1 MSKHRKFWAVLV
13 GAMFLVPMVLSA
25 CGPSSSKGNGN
36 NNNIKNG
43 GTVINGLYEEP
54 DTLLPML
61 TNETYSIIVDQTIWA
76 PLWYGDPQGQLHAGI
91 ATEVPTQANGDISS
105 DLKTFKVKLKSGL
118 KWSDGQPLTVDDLVF
133 SYSLYANPAFA
144 NTFGFPTTDPGDPI
158 GVASVT
164 KVDANT
170 MQIVL
175 RNPSATLIA
184 LMADGASGPI
194 PMHTFQ
200 NVQPANIAHSPEY
213 SKPSVSSGPFMISD
227 RVSGDHIT
235 VVKNPNYYQAS
246 AGLPHLNQIT
256 FKIIPDQN
264 TILTALQ
271 AGTITESWF
280 LDVTKLQQ
288 YKAIQGYTT
297 AQDQNPAGY
306 EVLVFEMQPGKI
318 LNDKVIRQA
327 LTKSFDTSVLI
338 NQLYNGA
345 AKPTCDDSAGT
356 FVHEPSLTCNQLDIA
371 GAKSMLDADGWTM
384 GSDGYRHKGGQT
396 LELTYATT
404 NKASRKQT
412 QLLAQAAWKA
422 VGIKIDIKNYD
433 ANVFFGAN
441 ANGILH
447 SGQFDIGEFANTLGY
462 DPDDHTFFM
471 SNQTPD
477 KGGSNYMHYSNP
489 EVDQA
494 ETTQQ
499 QTSDQSAR
507 KAAFHTIHTDVINDV
522 PVMYLYTAANIFVYS
537 NHLHN
542 YNPSALGP
550 SEAWNVWD
558 WYLDNV

>member
-1 MSKHRKFWAVLV
+1 MSKHRKFFAVLV
-13 GAMFLVPMVLSA
+13 GAMMLVPMVLSA
-25 CGPSSSKGNGN
+25 CGPTAKQGGNGN
-36 NNNIKNG
+36 GNIKNG

-91 ATEVPTQANGDISS
+91 AEVPTQANGDISS
-105 DLKTFKVKLKSGL
+105 DLKTYTIKIKSGL
-118 KWSDGQPLTVDDLVF
+118 KWSDGQPLTADDVAF
-133 SYSLYANPAFA
+133 SYNLYADPAFA
-144 NTFGFPTTDPGDPI
+144 NTFGFPTSDPKDPI
-158 GVASVT
+158 GVDSVT

-170 MQIVL
+170 VKIVL
-175 RNPSATLIA
+175 RNPDVVLPSTL
-184 LMADGASGPI
+184 ADGASGPI
-194 PMHTFQ
+194 PMHIFQ
-200 NVQPANIAHSPEY
+200 SIKAADIAHSPEY
-213 SKPSVSSGPFMISD
+213 SKPSVVSGPFMIQD

-264 TILTALQ
+264 TILTDLQ
-271 AGTITESWF
+271 SGSITESWF
-280 LDVTKLQQ
+280 LDVTKQDQ
-288 YKAIQGYTT
+288 YKAISGYKTDHD
-297 AQDQNPAGY
+297 ANPAGY
-306 EVLVFEMQPGKI
+306 EVLVFNMASGKT

-327 LTKSFDTSVLI
+327 LTKSFDTSQLI
-338 NQLYNGA
+338 TQLYKGA
-345 AKPTCDDSAGT
+345 ATATCDDSAGT
-356 FVHEPSLTCNQLDIA
+356 FVHEPSLTCNQLDVA

-384 GSDGYRHKGGQT
+384 GSDGYRHKNGQT

-422 VGIKIDIKNYD
+422 VGIKIDLKNYAAD
-433 ANVFFGAN
+433 VFFGAN

-499 QTSDQSAR
+499 QTADQSAR
-507 KAAFHTIHTDVINDV
+507 KAAFHTIHTDVVNDA

-537 NHLHN
+537 SHLQN
-542 YNPSALGP
+542 YKPSALGP